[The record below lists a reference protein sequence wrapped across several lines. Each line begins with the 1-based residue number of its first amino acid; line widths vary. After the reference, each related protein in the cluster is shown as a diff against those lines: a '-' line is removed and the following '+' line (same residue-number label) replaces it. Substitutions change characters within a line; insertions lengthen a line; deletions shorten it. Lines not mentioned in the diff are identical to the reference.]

1 MVEFTKS
8 LKAPQGANHGS
19 TSPRILVVG
28 GSLAAVYLIWGSTYL
43 AIRFGLEGFPPF
55 LLSGIRFS
63 VAGVLMYTVLRLRG
77 TPAPT
82 RRHWWNAARVGMLML
97 VGGVGLVTMAE
108 HVGVGSGVAATAVAV
123 IPLWAALVSGL
134 FGSWPARLEWVG
146 LVLGFGGVIVLAQE
160 GDFGSNPLGMALVV
174 IAPILWAIGSVW
186 GSHLELPRPA
196 MATAIQLLVG
206 GSVMLALGPLRG
218 ERIPEIPPAS
228 AWFALGYLIVFGS
241 IVAYTAYVYLL
252 QTVRPSL
259 ATSYAYANP
268 IVAVVL
274 GVTLGSEVLTGP
286 ALIALPLIL
295 AGVGLVLLGPR
306 RTQKDREGRCLP
318 ADRRILTTRIGG
330 RSLARHPRGA
340 QPAGTSARRPNRRLR
355 SLTGRVFTG
364 ATLPTDETSSP
375 GGGRR

>member
-1 MVEFTKS
+1 MVEVTKS
-8 LKAPQGANHGS
+8 LEAPVGANPGFA
-19 TSPRILVVG
+19 SPRILAVG
-28 GSLAAVYLIWGSTYL
+28 GALAAVYLIWGSTYL

-63 VAGVLMYTVLRLRG
+63 VAGVLMYTVLRFRG

-134 FGSWPARLEWVG
+134 FGSWPARLEWAG

-274 GVTLGSEVLTGP
+274 GVSLGSEVLTGP

-306 RTQKDREGRCLP
+306 RTQADRGRRCLP
-318 ADRRILTTRIGG
+318 DRRVLSPRIGG
-330 RSLARHPRGA
+330 RLAARRAPGA
-340 QPAGTSARRPNRRLR
+340 QHAAASTRRPSRRLR
-355 SLTGRVFTG
+355 SLTGRVFAG
-364 ATLPTDETSSP
+364 ATLPPDETPLS
-375 GGGRR
+375 GGGTR